1 MRLRTSRIAAGIVLL
16 AVALATAAGWRLS
29 HTGHLGQ
36 QSVLANG
43 AIAPSR
49 IPAASPQPVRAV
61 ATTVR
66 RAVYGHSLVPGG
78 IASPEELMALI
89 HADPQLAE
97 HYKGFDLSKAQIV
110 TLDHDILAYVSY
122 RLENGIYWTTRPLLI
137 RKGEKVITDGA
148 NFIRGACGNRIS
160 YVPRMPTNTFDPED
174 IAYVVAF
181 RSVDPADPAGPPP
194 ADPSQVDALVPPLG
208 PFPVPVP
215 PAVPG
220 LGPSGAGAPGVPL
233 VPWIPISQPAPQQTY
248 ADEFSTVSLTLLQ
261 HSLRVPTELFFLF
274 GGALLVVALHFL
286 FGRNG

>member
-1 MRLRTSRIAAGIVLL
+1 M
-16 AVALATAAGWRLS
+16 VALATAAGWCLR

-36 QSVLANG
+36 PSVLANG
-43 AIAPSR
+43 AITPSR

-110 TLDHDILAYVSY
+110 TLDHDMLAYVSY
-122 RLENGIYWTTRPLLI
+122 RLENGIYWTTHPLLI
-137 RKGEKVITDGA
+137 RKGERVITDGA

-160 YVPRMPTNTFDPED
+160 YVPRMPTNAVDPED
-174 IAYVVAF
+174 LAYVVAF
-181 RSVDPADPAGPPP
+181 RPVDPPDPAGLPSADAPQS
-194 ADPSQVDALVPPLG
+194 ADPPQVDALLPPLG
-208 PFPVPVP
+208 PFPVQVP
-215 PAVPG
+215 PPVTGLAPG
-220 LGPSGAGAPGVPL
+220 GTSLGGGPGVPS

-274 GGALLVVALHFL
+274 GGALLVVVLHFL

>member
-1 MRLRTSRIAAGIVLL
+1 
-16 AVALATAAGWRLS
+16 LS
-29 HTGHLGQ
+29 HAGHLGQ

-49 IPAASPQPVRAV
+49 IPAASPQPVSLV
-61 ATTVR
+61 AEPAVR
-66 RAVYGHSLVPGG
+66 RAIYGHSLVPGG

-110 TLDHDILAYVSY
+110 TLDQDMLAYVSY
-122 RLENGIYWTTRPLLI
+122 RLENGIYWTTHPLLI

-174 IAYVVAF
+174 IEFVVAF
-181 RSVDPADPAGPPP
+181 RPVGPPDPAGIPS
-194 ADPSQVDALVPPLG
+194 ADSPQADALLPPLG
-208 PFPVPVP
+208 PFPVQVP
-215 PAVPG
+215 PPAPGLTPGGPG
-220 LGPSGAGAPGVPL
+220 LGGGPGVPS
-233 VPWIPISQPAPQQTY
+233 VPWIPISQPAPKQTY

-261 HSLRVPTELFFLF
+261 HSLRVPAELFFLF
-274 GGALLVVALHFL
+274 GGALLVVVLHFL